1 MLQYTAKRWMAV
13 IVEDLP
19 DCEFTQDRSGQCGDH
34 SWEITTGEQIDDL
47 RIYVA
52 MGVEADSSIHGTGSI
67 DILREDS
74 HLPAVGCMTFD
85 LSHANLLVTGL
96 HEIGHV
102 LGFAAEVWHRF
113 GYYQNPLGGD
123 THFTGP
129 LAIAAFDDAGG
140 LNYEDAKVPLQEGE
154 SHWRVSVLEGE
165 LMAPYGGGPSV
176 PLRCRH

>member
-1 MLQYTAKRWMAV
+1 MTCVSMWLWEWRQTRVYTVLAV
-13 IVEDLP
+13 STFCV
-19 DCEFTQDRSGQCGDH
+19 
-34 SWEITTGEQIDDL
+34 
-47 RIYVA
+47 RIP
-52 MGVEADSSIHGTGSI
+52 
-67 DILREDS
+67 

-154 SHWRVSVLEGE
+154 FALEGFC
-165 LMAPYGGGPSV
+165 S
-176 PLRCRH
+176 